1 MSEQHQLEAL
11 KKIIEEQK
19 VAISQISHEIR
30 NPVTL
35 INSSL
40 HLIQKQHPEVRDF
53 PFWNNTMQDLAY
65 LLRLLD
71 EVSHYNNGMTL
82 HPEFLDTSQWL
93 TEITSVYHHAVSAPF
108 RFSSHIPQN
117 LPCLHA
123 DPVKLRQAV
132 SNLIRNGFESLKEEG
147 EVTLDASADE
157 QHLILCIT
165 DTGCGIPQE
174 YIDTLFLPFVTHK
187 SVLIRPPAKG
197 LLLPSCSL
205 LADTIFPVRPSIQK
219 RRQKQSG
226 KKASHM
232 GGIIHAG

>member
-147 EVTLDASADE
+147 EVTLDASADD

-187 SVLIRPPAKG
+187 SDGTGLGLSITRRIVEAHGGTIRLDTTPGKG
-197 LLLPSCSL
+197 TSFTILLPL
-205 LADTIFPVRPSIQK
+205 
-219 RRQKQSG
+219 G
-226 KKASHM
+226 
-232 GGIIHAG
+232 

>member
-1 MSEQHQLEAL
+1 
-11 KKIIEEQK
+11 
-19 VAISQISHEIR
+19 
-30 NPVTL
+30 
-35 INSSL
+35 
-40 HLIQKQHPEVRDF
+40 
-53 PFWNNTMQDLAY
+53 MQDLAY

-93 TEITSVYHHAVSAPF
+93 TEITSVYHHTVSAPF

-187 SVLIRPPAKG
+187 SDGTGLGLSITRRIVEAHGGTIRLDTTPGKG
-197 LLLPSCSL
+197 TSFTILLPL
-205 LADTIFPVRPSIQK
+205 
-219 RRQKQSG
+219 G
-226 KKASHM
+226 
-232 GGIIHAG
+232 